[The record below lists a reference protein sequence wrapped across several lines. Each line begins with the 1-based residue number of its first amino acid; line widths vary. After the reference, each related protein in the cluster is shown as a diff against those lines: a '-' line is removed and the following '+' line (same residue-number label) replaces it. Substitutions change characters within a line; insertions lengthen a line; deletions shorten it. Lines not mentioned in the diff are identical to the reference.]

1 MKYLSKLL
9 GMLLVGAMLYSTGCT
24 DYDADIKDINNR
36 IDNLEK
42 TQIEPLKKDLAD
54 TKTALENA
62 IATAKSEILAKHEAD
77 VKDLKAADKEAQEA
91 IAAAL
96 EAIKKGDD
104 ALDERLTEAEKAI
117 ETATG
122 DIADLKT
129 VDAEIKAN
137 LETISKNLT
146 AVTGDVESLKQFAT
160 QMTQWSVNV
169 EMAIATLNT
178 QIEGIK
184 ESIVDLEAD
193 VKRIDELNAAQQ
205 GAIENLQEFQEL
217 AEEKFTALAKA
228 DEDIKALIANTAE
241 TLRGELTEYKDEVE
255 KEFVKAFDAIAKNT
269 ADITALQAELAV
281 KYAELVAKDKALAEA
296 IDKHQELITN
306 ANLRIETLEGQVED
320 IQLNL
325 TALTTDYNSFKEKTI
340 ADIKAAVERIES
352 LDGRATQLE
361 LDLTA
366 LKNTVD
372 EFQAAYDEHV
382 ADYNDFVLATKA
394 AFENL
399 QGLVDDV
406 INRIQSIV
414 YVPDYNDGKITVD
427 YITFGGDI
435 LGGTTKIVYQV
446 YPVEGAKAIADAFA
460 DPYNGFELS
469 LELEG
474 LKTRANE
481 GPAMKINSVTAA
493 ENGRLTVEAAALN
506 FPDAFF
512 VNASFP
518 AVDPAA
524 DPTEFAV
531 SLVVDMTNTEEA
543 AENVSNANLSTC
555 YTMLT
560 AGRADAITMAIYQN
574 GKEVTEHPNNT
585 KIIPYTQ
592 ISENPDFVALEDHY
606 LMFTYKGEKYTKEQL
621 AELGYFVEPI
631 ASYTDITSYTEFK
644 NSDSYAYSKEANAKG
659 YNDPTLEITKHDG
672 NLVCK
677 GEREYYEFFVAY
689 AYPESDLAPVSAC
702 DHLVISPEERV
713 ITLPVLTI
721 NWEYLVDAE
730 VDADRL
736 NGGDMLYE
744 HKVEFD
750 LAAVSLNTELP
761 DDLKLADVINGVTF
775 TKDDVNYVITTTGE
789 KAYLTVAGFEWG
801 DKTEG
806 KKYVV
811 EVDPY
816 VYEDR
821 ITANVNFEYTTFDRV
836 RDLITINLGAKEYK
850 YASNLILDKQIA
862 DNFAEALAAETVAK
876 YAVNFPEVDSDYYM
890 NDNFVAN
897 ALYDN
902 NGTVDGETVYTS
914 DANGVSYQVN
924 TFLNIEGPATVH
936 TCYNYMDTVTYDGIW
951 VKVDL
956 NYETVVTLWYGQQV
970 KFTKTL
976 QFPQYEYIWFIGDGY
991 FVSHTPNYPE
1001 STVHAHWS
1009 PSQSYESPVS
1019 IFDVDKF
1026 DLLSAFDLTDATGK
1040 LYQIPHEGEN
1050 RGFLSVD
1057 GNDYQVEFY
1066 FDETQTCPGYVDLY
1080 NENFKRGILLYNNFI
1095 SYYGAAKYVD
1105 VNAHLYLLNNNDTK
1119 FNIITNFDK
1128 DLGLVAR
1135 NYTKYRVNQYNPI
1148 QEPTSQNKTEVIYDQ
1163 RPQPYRFDV
1172 ANLFSMKD
1180 ARGWELINKNRDV
1193 EADPNAP
1200 FLVVGD
1206 GNNGF
1211 AVDYNPENVF
1221 GFYSL
1226 LADGTSTNPFNKLQV
1241 FFNLKYNQSAEQMIM
1256 NGILK
1261 VDDKNGVVTFDYSKE
1276 VELVKDIEIYVDM
1289 VARTAWTSYQMV
1301 PSGDFVDTY
1310 KCSAT
1315 LTITKGT
1322 YDVKPENE

>member
-96 EAIKKGDD
+96 DAIKKGDA
-104 ALDERLTEAEKAI
+104 ALDERLKKAEDAI
-117 ETATG
+117 KTATEN
-122 DIADLKT
+122 ITALQT
-129 VDAEIKAN
+129 VDAEIKAE
-137 LETISKNLT
+137 LKTISENLT
-146 AVTGDVESLKQFAT
+146 AVTGDVESLKQFAM
-160 QMTQWSVNV
+160 QMTQWSMNV

-178 QIEGIK
+178 QIEGINA
-184 ESIVDLEAD
+184 SIAALEAA
-193 VKRIDELNAAQQ
+193 VKRIDEVNAAQQ
-205 GAIENLQEFQEL
+205 GAIEDLQAFKTL
-217 AEEKFTALAKA
+217 AEEKFAALVKA
-228 DEDIKALIANTAE
+228 DEYLATLIANTAE
-241 TLRGELTEYKDEVE
+241 TLRGELDEYKDEVE
-255 KEFVKAFDAIAKNT
+255 KKFEEAYKEIAKNT
-269 ADITALQAELAV
+269 AAITELKADLAA
-281 KYAELVAKDKALAEA
+281 KYAELVAKDEALAAA
-296 IDKHQELITN
+296 IAQHEEWITN
-306 ANLRIETLEGQVED
+306 ADLRIETLEDQVEE
-320 IQLNL
+320 IQLDL
-325 TALTTDYNSFKEKTI
+325 TALTAEYNSFKQEALAAI
-340 ADIKAAVERIES
+340 ADAVKDIES

-361 LDLTA
+361 LDLA
-366 LKNTVD
+366 ELEGAVADFK
-372 EFQAAYDEHV
+372 AAYDEHV
-382 ADYNDFVLATKA
+382 ADYEAFVKATEA
-394 AFENL
+394 AFTNL

-518 AVDPAA
+518 AVDPAY
-524 DPTEFAV
+524 PTEFAV

-560 AGRADAITMAIYQN
+560 AGRADAITMAIYQ
-574 GKEVTEHPNNT
+574 GDKEVTKHPNDT

-592 ISENPDFVALEDHY
+592 ISEGPEFVALEDHY

-631 ASYTDITSYTEFK
+631 ASYTDITSYDEFK
-644 NSDSYAYSKEANAKG
+644 NSDSYAYSKDANAKG
-659 YNDPTLEITKHDG
+659 YYDPTLDITKHDG

-677 GEREYYEFFVAY
+677 GEREYYEFFVKY
-689 AYPESDLAPVSAC
+689 AYPESNLEPVSAC

-713 ITLPVLTI
+713 ITLPALTI
-721 NWEYLVDAE
+721 NWEYLVDAK

-736 NGGDMLYE
+736 NGDDMLYE

-750 LAAVSLNTELP
+750 LAAVKLDTKLP

-775 TKDDVNYVITTTGE
+775 TKDDVNYVITTTDE

-936 TCYNYMDTVTYDGIW
+936 TCYNYKDAVTYDGIW
-951 VKVDL
+951 VKDVL
-956 NYETVVTLWYGQQV
+956 KYETVVTLWYGQKV

-991 FVSHTPNYPE
+991 FVIHTPNYPE

-1009 PSQSYESPVS
+1009 PSQSYESPVR

-1163 RPQPYRFDV
+1163 RTQPYRFDV

-1193 EADPNAP
+1193 EDDPNAP
-1200 FLVVGD
+1200 FLVVGN

-1211 AVDYNPENVF
+1211 AANYYPENVF

-1241 FFNLKYNQSAEQMIM
+1241 FFNLTYNQSAEQMIM
-1256 NGILK
+1256 NRILE

-1276 VELVKDIEIYVDM
+1276 VELVKDIEIYVEM